1 MKRMF
6 VMLVTGLLGLGL
18 TLSSFGEAVARDL
31 EAEKAAFLEDLA
43 DGYAEVGVYKVELI
57 KDGVYHM
64 DEETEAVPGGYVDE
78 AGNFNNPSSI
88 YFVDDG
94 GEVLIV
100 DNGNPAEGEAEL
112 DAKVIMEAMTDGK
125 PVTMVYTHSHGDHTG
140 LARSEV
146 VFENV
151 DVQKAYIGAPDLETA
166 SEAIG
171 QFLDITETLEDGDSF
186 TVAGK
191 EYTAYI
197 VNAHTDGSLM
207 TVDMAHQ
214 VLFTGD
220 TFGSGFIWAF
230 FPVKEG
236 NPLANLSTGVARAR
250 DILNGMESPTILAG
264 HRWQQFWETNPQRP
278 GEMSIQYFNDM
289 NQVISGLMDGTTLQE
304 DYSSTW
310 EGAIELSSNGA
321 KAKVDT
327 LPEYVT
333 GYMDAFY
340 KMDEAYVYSA
350 APTLSIETSNAV
362 AAATFIVYPDGALSD
377 EEAQALLDETGI
389 KDIVDKSASTAY
401 VARPANG
408 ESFTEEDLAGF
419 MAIAGRIYVSENLKL
434 VGFGN
439 GATFINQNLGKY
451 ANIFSGV
458 LVSGGEAGGE
468 LSASVPAYV
477 SGDLQAAEAYL
488 AADKAEAVSEEGS
501 LTTYVNPESR
511 FEIVVTNS
519 SEETPAEAFQNAW
532 PAVLGKFGRIGNYIE
547 TEGAVGTWYSRPIV
561 TGDDAV
567 DTTRIYQYFDSVDL
581 IDNIARYVVTEDLNG
596 SGTDSLW
603 YEYVPD
609 VAAEAAEKTVPVVFL
624 MHGNTNDPRTQYD
637 TSGWANIAALE
648 GIILVCP
655 EWQGHTYQGYTYE
668 PMTEDSNATPDAD
681 FVKVIEE
688 VLEKY
693 PQADPSRV
701 YISGLSA
708 GCMNT
713 TNNALANTKYFAAG
727 AGQSGPF
734 GFALSEQHA
743 ADIALNKDAYDIP
756 IIYFT
761 GDKDEYLMAD
771 FDTLESNGGF
781 LVLQMFE
788 ELNDME
794 VTQLEDLSEENLDLY
809 GVPWTERYV
818 IEANAEQV
826 ATILGGSVKN
836 EKGVE
841 ICMNR
846 ICGWGHWN
854 YAPDAPLMWEFMK
867 KYSRD
872 QETGE
877 ILIAQ

>member
-1 MKRMF
+1 MRKGLAVF
-6 VMLVTGLLGLGL
+6 AAGLLCLGL
-18 TLSSFGEAVARDL
+18 AVGSYAGERDL
-31 EAEKAAFLEDLA
+31 EAEKAAFLEDLSE
-43 DGYAEVGVYKVELI
+43 DGYAEVGTYKVELI
-57 KDGVYHM
+57 KEGVYHM
-64 DEETEAVPGGYVDE
+64 DEGIQSNPGGDVDE
-78 AGNFNNPSSI
+78 NGVFHNPSSM
-88 YFVDDG
+88 YFVDEG
-94 GEVLIV
+94 EEVLMV
-100 DNGNPAEGEAEL
+100 DNGNPAQGDAEM
-112 DAKVIMEAMTDGK
+112 DAKVIVEAMTAGK
-125 PVTMVYTHSHGDHTG
+125 PLTILYTHSHGDHTG
-140 LARSEV
+140 LALSGT

-151 DVQKAYIGAPDLETA
+151 DVVKAYIGEPDLETGK
-166 SEAIG
+166 EAIA
-171 QFLDITETLEDGDSF
+171 QFLDITETLADGDSF
-186 TVAGK
+186 TVGGN

-207 TVDMAHQ
+207 VVDKAHE

-220 TFGSGFIWAF
+220 TFGSGFVWAF
-230 FPVKEG
+230 FEIKEG
-236 NPLANLSTGVARAR
+236 NPLANLSAGVAKAR
-250 DILNGMESPTILAG
+250 DILNGMESPSILAG
-264 HRWQQFWETNPQRP
+264 HRWQQFWEANAQRP
-278 GEMSIQYFNDM
+278 NEMSIQYFNDM
-289 NQVISGLMDGTTLQE
+289 AQVINGLMDGTTLQE
-304 DYSSTW
+304 DYSAW
-310 EGAIELSSNGA
+310 EGAVELSSNGA

-327 LPEYVT
+327 LPSIIED
-333 GYMDAFY
+333 YMDSVY
-340 KMDEAYVYSA
+340 KMDQAYVYSA
-350 APTLSIETSNAV
+350 APTLSIETVNAV
-362 AAATFIVYPDGALSD
+362 AAPGFIVYPDGALSD

-389 KDIVDKSASTAY
+389 SAIVERSASTAY

-419 MAIAGRIYVSENLKL
+419 AAIAGRIYVSENLKV

-439 GATFINQNLGKY
+439 GASFVNQYLSKY

-458 LVSGGEAGGE
+458 LVCGGEAGGE

-477 SGDLQAAEAYL
+477 SGSAEAAAAYL
-488 AADKAEAVSEEGS
+488 AADKAEEVSSEGG

-511 FEIVVTNS
+511 FELVVVNEA
-519 SEETPAEAFQNAW
+519 EETPAEAFQNGW
-532 PAVLGKFGRIGNYIE
+532 TQVLGKFGRIGNYIE
-547 TEGAVGTWYSRPIV
+547 TEGAVGTWYSRPII

-567 DTTRIYQYFDSVDL
+567 DTTRIYQYFDTVDL
-581 IDNIARYVVTEDLNG
+581 IDNITRYVVTEDLNG

-609 VAAEAAEKTVPVVFL
+609 AAAEAEAGTVPVVFL

-637 TSGWANIAALE
+637 TSGWAKIASEE
-648 GIILVCP
+648 GLILVCP

-681 FVKVIEE
+681 FVKVIEK

-693 PQADPSRV
+693 PQADASRV

-713 TNNALANTKYFAAG
+713 TNNCLSNTKYFAAG

-743 ADIALNKDAYDIP
+743 ADIALNKDAYDVP

-761 GDKDEYLMAD
+761 GDRDEYLMAD
-771 FDTLESNGGF
+771 FDILEPNGGF
-781 LVLQMFE
+781 RVLQMFE
-788 ELNDME
+788 ELNDMP
-794 VTQLEDLSEENLDLY
+794 VTSEDELSEENLDLY
-809 GVPWTERYV
+809 AVPWTERYV
-818 IEANAEQV
+818 IEANAERV
-826 ATILGGSVKN
+826 ATILGGVVKN

-872 QETGE
+872 PESGE
-877 ILIAQ
+877 IVIAQ